1 MDLIKGGMVGEV
13 GWIVNKENDKKVD
26 KCGWKRKFFEL
37 WRESIFCKIRLGIKK

>member
-26 KCGWKRKFFEL
+26 KCGWKRKFLSYEEKVYFV
-37 WRESIFCKIRLGIKK
+37 R